1 MKRQQTAPNQDLSS
15 LAEDAK
21 ALLAATAGVAEDKV
35 VAAREKLSAALERG
49 REAWDS
55 VQEQASEG
63 VKVADKAIRKN
74 PYQSIGI
81 AFGVGAL
88 LGILL
93 TRRNR
98 D

>member
-21 ALLAATAGVAEDKV
+21 ALLAATAGLAEDKV
-35 VAAREKLSAALERG
+35 VAARQRLSDALERG
-49 REAWDS
+49 REAWGG
-55 VQEQASEG
+55 VEEQASEG
-63 VKVADKAIRKN
+63 VKAADKAIRKH

-81 AFGVGAL
+81 AFGVGTL

-93 TRRNR
+93 TRRSH